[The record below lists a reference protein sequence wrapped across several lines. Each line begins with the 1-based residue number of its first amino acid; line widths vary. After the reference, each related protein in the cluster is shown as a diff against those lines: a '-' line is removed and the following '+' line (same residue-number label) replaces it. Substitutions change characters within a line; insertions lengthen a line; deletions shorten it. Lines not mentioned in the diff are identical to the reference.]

1 MIRWG
6 PYRGPS
12 MAVGRAVRAAFLA
25 NASIAVFKLIAASIS
40 GSSAMLAESYHS
52 LSDTLNQVF
61 LFVGLRSAIKP
72 PDERHPFGYG
82 KARYFW
88 SFVVAM
94 LLFGVAGTLSLVEGI
109 NKVQHPV
116 ALQWDHAMWSFA
128 ALGFAAVF
136 EGYSLVIAVR
146 ELRIKQ
152 HELHAKSLRDAL
164 RKSKDATLATVV
176 FEDALAQFGIVTAA
190 IGIGLT
196 LQTGNGFWDGLAS
209 LVIGLTLMGFAL
221 LLAKQNQDL
230 LIGEAMDP
238 ALRLR
243 IIRALEAHPLVNR
256 VLALKTMH
264 LSPKDVLAA
273 VEVNFVDGLT
283 TDQLEHAIDEV
294 ETVIRQIAPVVR
306 TCFVEPQG
314 LDGVESPQKRL
325 PASFLRKE

>member
-1 MIRWG
+1 
-6 PYRGPS
+6 
-12 MAVGRAVRAAFLA
+12 MAVRRAVRAAFIA
-25 NASIAVFKLIAASIS
+25 NACIAVFKFFAASVT

-61 LFVGLRSAIKP
+61 LFVGLRSATKP

-88 SFVVAM
+88 SFVVAV
-94 LLFGVAGTLSLVEGI
+94 LLFGVAGTLSLTEGI
-109 NKVQHPV
+109 NKIQNPH
-116 ALQWDHAMWSFA
+116 ALDWGEAIWSYG
-128 ALGFAAVF
+128 ALAFAAVL
-136 EGYSLVIAVR
+136 EGYALAVSVK
-146 ELRIKQ
+146 ELRRKQ
-152 HELHAKSLRDAL
+152 KELSARSLMDAL

-176 FEDALAQFGIVTAA
+176 FEDSLAQFGIATAA
-190 IGIGLT
+190 IGISLT
-196 LQTGNGFWDGLAS
+196 LLTGNGYWDGLAS
-209 LVIGLTLMGFAL
+209 LIIGLTLMGFSL

-238 ALRLR
+238 AIRLR

-273 VEVNFVDGLT
+273 VEVNFVDGMT
-283 TDQLEHAIDEV
+283 TDQLERAIDEV
-294 ETVIRQIAPVVR
+294 ETIIRQIAPVVR

-314 LDGVESPQKRL
+314 LDGAASPQKRL
-325 PASFLRKE
+325 PAHLLRKE